1 MKFQHSACLIPA
13 LFQTAMMILF
23 AAWSCFPEAV
33 LENAGLPQ
41 NYDIMP
47 YLIPLTLLCFAA
59 CFYLWLSRLVRTHG
73 KETNRFGISLIV
85 ILLDIAVMGA
95 FMPPMEQVTERAKR
109 SSCAANLAQ
118 IMTALTAYE
127 QRYGTMPPFP
137 EEKGLDLLRKTGLLT
152 DPFLLLCPGDGTCT
166 PVPLDE
172 PLTPDHC
179 GYLYTPPVHADDVIL
194 QDRRENHPLFR
205 HEVRRSGISGSR

>member
-1 MKFQHSACLIPA
+1 
-13 LFQTAMMILF
+13 
-23 AAWSCFPEAV
+23 
-33 LENAGLPQ
+33 
-41 NYDIMP
+41 
-47 YLIPLTLLCFAA
+47 
-59 CFYLWLSRLVRTHG
+59 
-73 KETNRFGISLIV
+73 
-85 ILLDIAVMGA
+85 
-95 FMPPMEQVTERAKR
+95 
-109 SSCAANLAQ
+109 
-118 IMTALTAYE
+118 MTALTAYE